1 MSLNQEEKE
10 MEGSKNYLELANSP
24 LMWLAAAIAV
34 GIVVFQSVLFF
45 RKSLVAAKEIGISK
59 DQVSKAIKSSAI
71 SSIGPSV
78 VILVTMISLIVS
90 MGAPISWMRLSFI
103 GSVNYEAMAAGFG
116 AQAMGTTLENLDPM
130 AFSCGVWVMI
140 CGSLGWLV
148 FTFLFTDKMN
158 KVNHLMS
165 KGNAKMVP
173 IISAGA
179 MLGAFANLA
188 SGNFFTAEG
197 NFAFGGA
204 PAVATIV
211 GCILMM
217 ILTKTAKEKDI
228 SWLREWA
235 FAIAMFTGMF
245 VGYVWNKF

>member
-1 MSLNQEEKE
+1 MNENV
-10 MEGSKNYLELANSP
+10 NYLDLANSP
-24 LMWLAAAIAV
+24 LMWLAAGLAV
-34 GIVVFQSVLFF
+34 AVVVFQSVLFF
-45 RKSLVAAKEIGISK
+45 RKSLTAAKELGIEK
-59 DQVSKAIKSSAI
+59 EQVNKAIKSSAI
-71 SSIGPSV
+71 ASIGPSI

-116 AQAMGTTLENLDPM
+116 AQAMGTTLENLTPI
-130 AFSCGVWVMI
+130 AFACGVWVMI
-140 CGSLGWLV
+140 CGSLGWLI

-158 KVNHLMS
+158 KVNNLMS

-188 SGNFFTAEG
+188 SGNFFSAEG

-204 PAVATIV
+204 PAVATVV
-211 GCILMM
+211 GCLLMM
-217 ILTKTAKEKDI
+217 ALTKLSKDKGI
-228 SWLREWA
+228 AWLREWA

-245 VGYVWNKF
+245 VGHIWNITV

>member
-1 MSLNQEEKE
+1 MKEKV
-10 MEGSKNYLELANSP
+10 NYLDLANSP
-24 LMWLAAAIAV
+24 LMWIAAAIAV

-45 RKSLVAAKEIGISK
+45 RKSLAAAKEVGVTK
-59 DQVSKAIKSSAI
+59 NQLNMAIKSSAI
-71 SSIGPSV
+71 SSIGPSI

-116 AQAMGTTLENLDPM
+116 AQAMGTTLENLNPT
-130 AFSCGVWVMI
+130 AFACGVWVMI
-140 CGSLGWLV
+140 CGSLGWLI

-188 SGNFFTAEG
+188 SGNFFTEVG
-197 NFAFGGA
+197 SFAFGGA
-204 PAVATIV
+204 PAIATIV
-211 GCILMM
+211 GCALMM
-217 ILTKTAKEKDI
+217 LLTKTAKEKNI
-228 SWLREWA
+228 NWLREWS
-235 FAIAMFTGMF
+235 FAISMFTGMF
-245 VGYVWNKF
+245 IGYMYDTML

>member
-1 MSLNQEEKE
+1 MKE
-10 MEGSKNYLELANSP
+10 STNYLELANSP
-24 LMWLAAAIAV
+24 LMWLAAAVAV
-34 GIVVFQSVLFF
+34 GVVVVQSVVFF
-45 RKSLVAAKEIGISK
+45 RKSLKAAKELEIPK
-59 DQVSKAIKSSAI
+59 EQVNIAIKSSAI
-71 SSIGPSV
+71 ASIGPAI

-116 AQAMGTTLENLDPM
+116 AQAMGTTLEKLNPV
-130 AFSCGVWVMI
+130 AFACGVWVMI
-140 CGSLGWLV
+140 CGSLGWLI
-148 FTFLFTDKMN
+148 FTLLFTDKMH

-188 SGNFFTAEG
+188 SGNFFSAEG

-204 PAVATIV
+204 PAIATVV
-211 GCILMM
+211 GCVLMM
-217 ILTKTAKEKDI
+217 ILSKLAKDKKVN
-228 SWLREWA
+228 WLREWA
-235 FAIAMFTGMF
+235 FAISMFSGMF
-245 VGYVWNKF
+245 IGYLWSMAA